1 MPDLDIITPNGPRRV
16 FALLHDA
23 RPVLL
28 NLGEFGSI
36 DITPTR
42 RTRGMGRDGTQ
53 TGLTEAITT
62 WFGPPAADRHGAV
75 VASHS

>member
-23 RPVLL
+23 RPMPL
-28 NLGEFGSI
+28 NLGEPGSN
-36 DITPTR
+36 DIIP
-42 RTRGMGRDGTQ
+42 
-53 TGLTEAITT
+53 
-62 WFGPPAADRHGAV
+62 WADRHGAV